1 MPRRRMLTDRQR
13 AALLDMPTEEA
24 SMLRHYT
31 LADDDLEIIRAR
43 RRPHN
48 RFGFALQL
56 CALRYPGRL
65 LAPGE
70 VIPAAVTRFLAAQLG
85 LRPDDLAD
93 YATREETRRDHL
105 ATLRNLYGYKMFT
118 GRGARDL
125 KTWLESEAETARSN
139 EDLARRF
146 VEKCRATQTILPGIT
161 VIERLCADALVAAE
175 RRTDTRIADRLN
187 DELRGQLDA
196 LLTES
201 ADSSVTR
208 FVWLRQFEVGRN
220 SADIN
225 RLLDRLEF
233 LQGIALD
240 QSILSDV
247 PPHRIA
253 RLRRQGERYFAGDL
267 RDISGDRRLAIVA
280 VCALEWRSA
289 IADAVVETHDRIV
302 GKTWREAK
310 RACDAQADDAKA
322 ALKGSSG
329 AECRKPL

>member
-161 VIERLCADALVAAE
+161 VIERLWGGFRLSAE
-175 RRTDTRIADRLN
+175 
-187 DELRGQLDA
+187 
-196 LLTES
+196 
-201 ADSSVTR
+201 
-208 FVWLRQFEVGRN
+208 
-220 SADIN
+220 
-225 RLLDRLEF
+225 
-233 LQGIALD
+233 
-240 QSILSDV
+240 
-247 PPHRIA
+247 
-253 RLRRQGERYFAGDL
+253 
-267 RDISGDRRLAIVA
+267 
-280 VCALEWRSA
+280 
-289 IADAVVETHDRIV
+289 
-302 GKTWREAK
+302 
-310 RACDAQADDAKA
+310 
-322 ALKGSSG
+322 
-329 AECRKPL
+329 